1 MLDIRKF
8 ARNKILVSP
17 SILAAD
23 FCELGRETDE
33 VVAAGAELLHLDVM
47 DGKLVP
53 NISFGVPVIASLRK
67 RSCALFDAHLM
78 IDRPLFY
85 APAFAKAGADHITFH
100 VESSDDPDATID
112 RIHELGCTA
121 GMSLKPAT
129 AAEALF
135 PYLDKLEMVLV
146 MTVEPGFGGQ
156 SFMADQVPKIAAF
169 RREIARRK
177 LHCHIEVDGG
187 IGEKNVG
194 LVVANGANV
203 LVAGTSVFRH
213 PEGMGKGVKVLH
225 DAAGLLD
232 SALSGATGE
241 E

>member
-1 MLDIRKF
+1 MLDIRNF
-8 ARNKILVSP
+8 SRTSILVSP

-33 VVAAGAELLHLDVM
+33 AVAAGAELLHLDVM

-67 RSCALFDAHLM
+67 RSRALFDTHLM

-100 VESSDDPDATID
+100 VESSDDPAATID

-129 AAEALF
+129 PASALF

-156 SFMADQVPKIAAF
+156 SFMADQVPKIAEF
-169 RREIARRK
+169 RREIIRRK
-177 LHCHIEVDGG
+177 LNCHIEVDGG
-187 IGEKNVG
+187 IGAKNAAQ
-194 LVVANGANV
+194 VVSAGANV

-213 PEGMGKGVKVLH
+213 PEGMAQGVKVLH
-225 DAAGLLD
+225 DAAPLLD
-232 SALSGATGE
+232 SAL
-241 E
+241 

>member
-8 ARNKILVSP
+8 SRSEILVSP

-23 FCELGRETDE
+23 FCELGRECDE

-53 NISFGVPVIASLRK
+53 NISFGVPVISSLRK
-67 RSCALFDAHLM
+67 RNQALFDVHLM

-100 VESSDDPDATID
+100 YECSDDLDKTID
-112 RIHELGCTA
+112 CIHEQGCTA

-129 AAEALF
+129 PAEALF
-135 PYLDKLEMVLV
+135 PYLDKLEMILV
-146 MTVEPGFGGQ
+146 MTIEPGFGGQ
-156 SFMADQVPKIAAF
+156 SFMQDQVPKIAAF
-169 RREIARRK
+169 RRDIARRN
-177 LHCHIEVDGG
+177 LNCHIEVDGG

-194 LVVANGANV
+194 KVVANGANV

-213 PEGMGKGVKVLH
+213 PEGMAKGVKVLH
-225 DAAGLLD
+225 DAKDLLD
-232 SALSGATGE
+232 SAL
-241 E
+241 

>member
-1 MLDIRKF
+1 MSNLSTF
-8 ARNKILVSP
+8 PRNAILVSP

-23 FCELGRETDE
+23 FCELGRQTDE
-33 VVAAGAELLHLDVM
+33 VTAAGAEMLHLDVM

-53 NISFGVPVIASLRK
+53 NISFGVPVIASLRPRNK
-67 RSCALFDAHLM
+67 AIFDTHLM

-100 VESSDDPDATID
+100 VESSDDPAATID

-129 AAEALF
+129 PAEALF
-135 PYLDKLEMVLV
+135 PYLDKLEMVRV

-169 RREIARRK
+169 RREIVRRG

-187 IGEKNVG
+187 IGAKNVAQ
-194 LVVANGANV
+194 VVAHGANV

-213 PEGMGKGVKVLH
+213 AQGMAQGVKELH
-225 DAAGLLD
+225 DAAALLD
-232 SALSGATGE
+232 TAL
-241 E
+241 

>member
-8 ARNKILVSP
+8 SREQILVSP

-23 FCELGRETDE
+23 FCELGKETDE

-53 NISFGVPVIASLRK
+53 NISFGVPVISSLRK
-67 RSCALFDAHLM
+67 RSQALFDVHLM
-78 IDRPLFY
+78 IERPLFY

-100 VESSDDPDATID
+100 VESADDPDKTID
-112 RIHELGCTA
+112 CIHETGCTA
-121 GMSLKPAT
+121 GLSLKPAT
-129 AAEALF
+129 PAEALF

-156 SFMADQVPKIAAF
+156 SFMADQVAKIAAF
-169 RREIARRK
+169 RREIARRN

-187 IGEKNVG
+187 IGEKNVD

-213 PEGMGKGVKVLH
+213 REGMAQGVKVLH
-225 DAAGLLD
+225 DAAKFLD
-232 SALSGATGE
+232 TAL
-241 E
+241 

>member
-1 MLDIRKF
+1 MQDLRKF
-8 ARNKILVSP
+8 PQTELLVSP

-23 FCELGRETDE
+23 FCELGKETDE

-67 RSCALFDAHLM
+67 RSKALFDVHLM

-100 VESSDDPDATID
+100 VESSDDPDKTID
-112 RIHELGCTA
+112 CIHSLGCTA
-121 GMSLKPAT
+121 GMSLKPGT
-129 AAEALF
+129 PAEALF

-156 SFMADQVPKIAAF
+156 SFMEDQVAKIAAF
-169 RREIARRK
+169 RKEIIRRN
-177 LHCHIEVDGG
+177 LNCHIEVDGG
-187 IGEKNVG
+187 IGESNAS
-194 LVVANGANV
+194 LVAANGANV

-213 PEGMGKGVKVLH
+213 KEGMAQGVKVLH
-225 DAAGLLD
+225 DAKKMLD
-232 SALSGATGE
+232 TAL
-241 E
+241 